1 MLILLITYQA
11 RAAVADMHELS
22 RETTRRTDP
31 DLLSDTDESDVSLSS
46 ESEGE
51 SDGSDFNLD
60 DDADEEVNGVTQ
72 TLGWWKKVKY
82 DPFSTYTSWS
92 TYIFARH
99 EYFRSL
105 LSRKSTKYN
114 GVYILCIYWL
124 RHGLVVRLSTTRP

>member
-31 DLLSDTDESDVSLSS
+31 DFLSDTDESDVSLSS
-46 ESEGE
+46 ETEGE
-51 SDGSDFNLD
+51 SEGSDFNLD

-99 EYFRSL
+99 EYFHSL

-124 RHGLVVRLSTTRP
+124 RHGLVIRLSTTRP